1 MFSSVITDIY
11 DLAATRTRHA
21 PPFAL
26 CAPLRADSRNTTCFF
41 RIILD
46 LDHNKSVWRPVC
58 YSLRRMRSERLTA
71 FRICLKVLTVCC
83 VLKSEKAEN
92 SDRFFSEVAL
102 NINSLAYVPAMP

>member
-1 MFSSVITDIY
+1 
-11 DLAATRTRHA
+11 
-21 PPFAL
+21 
-26 CAPLRADSRNTTCFF
+26 
-41 RIILD
+41 
-46 LDHNKSVWRPVC
+46 
-58 YSLRRMRSERLTA
+58 MRSERLTA